1 LIPEEGDIEWTPRTT
16 LSYPAACSFAGVIAG
31 MFGVGGGIV
40 KGPLMLHLGVLP
52 EVAAATSATM
62 ILFTSCACHAGD
74 SHRLPCAVMHA
85 LRSLL
90 RRLHKLSQ
98 GIILQSALRRSSV
111 CAGVHGSG
119 ARMQAPRALC
129 TSHLEASSGTMLL
142 C

>member
-1 LIPEEGDIEWTPRTT
+1 MPEEGAIEWTPRTT

-62 ILFTSCACHAGD
+62 ILFTSCACHAGA
-74 SHRLPCAVMHA
+74 SHRLPCAVILA

-90 RRLHKLSQ
+90 
-98 GIILQSALRRSSV
+98 
-111 CAGVHGSG
+111 
-119 ARMQAPRALC
+119 
-129 TSHLEASSGTMLL
+129 
-142 C
+142 